1 MVVVADY
8 TYPIH
13 KCSQF
18 SRFVKKSL
26 KYREICLFVLFAV
39 VFLFLPPT
47 ELTRKNK
54 NRWID
59 ILKGQEKSNKII
71 YANGQK
77 ISAKKKAVRWMFVVS
92 SLVKTAGVANIYIP
106 TPWFL
111 LLLSTT
117 KQVEELAINN
127 LKVYCLCA
135 VLCVQVAI
143 ISWLFTV

>member
-1 MVVVADY
+1 MDGHFER
-8 TYPIH
+8 P
-13 KCSQF
+13 
-18 SRFVKKSL
+18 RKK
-26 KYREICLFVLFAV
+26 KQNYI
-39 VFLFLPPT
+39 
-47 ELTRKNK
+47 RKWPENK
-54 NRWID
+54 R
-59 ILKGQEKSNKII
+59 K
-71 YANGQK
+71 
-77 ISAKKKAVRWMFVVS
+77 KKKAVRWMFVVS

-127 LKVYCLCA
+127 LNVYCLCA